1 MDNKRNVQIAI
12 ANVYLVLNILN
23 VPNVLGK
30 TETLK
35 MVVTVYPIS
44 TKKIIN
50 VYLGNPVPTNV
61 LNVIATESAY
71 YVKKIS

>member
-1 MDNKRNVQIAI
+1 MDNKRNVLIVM

-23 VPNVLGK
+23 VPNVLGI

-35 MVVTVYPIS
+35 IVVTAYPIS

-50 VYLGNPVPTNV
+50 VYLGNPVPINV